1 MANAGLRSQFSNAAA
16 LALGGLLG
24 ASIATATAQA
34 AAGDQIGSAILI
46 ENLVTADY
54 ARDTRT
60 LQTGDRVRQEELIEV
75 GLDARSEFNLDD
87 DTKLALGPGTRLKL
101 DKFVYD
107 SDKASGSIVVNMA
120 KGTMRWI
127 TGVAKKP
134 TYVIRVPNASITV
147 RGTIFDL
154 YVTEKGET
162 WLLLHEGGV
171 QVCNDRGQ
179 CRVHEESCKLTRIS
193 DAGEV
198 GRATVWSGV
207 PGARD
212 NMFHRAFP
220 FVVLPPQIDPNPVC
234 SRDGVTRLREANVP
248 PPPPMPRVKK
258 ASLERPAAIEP
269 VRTIKAPKGVAKPIR
284 IVDVTPDRPVRRK
297 PPSYKEPKP
306 ERSAETKKPPIR
318 IKVVSPPRIR
328 VVEKPKPKLPPYERK
343 RNGDKAAKIG
353 KVLIG
358 AAIIGGAMA
367 IGSRGGHRG
376 PGKMY

>member
-1 MANAGLRSQFSNAAA
+1 MCNTGLKSLLWNAKAITASGIAVAILSGSPARAA
-16 LALGGLLG
+16 
-24 ASIATATAQA
+24 S
-34 AAGDQIGSAILI
+34 GDQIGSAILI
-46 ENLVTADY
+46 ENLVTADF

-60 LQTGDRVRQEELIEV
+60 LQAGDRVRQEELIEV

-101 DKFVYD
+101 DKFIYD
-107 SDKASGSIVVNMA
+107 ANKASGAIVVNMA

-134 TYVIRVPNASITV
+134 AYVIRVPNASITV

-154 YVTEKGET
+154 YVTEAGET

-179 CRVHEESCKLTRIS
+179 CRIHEESCKLTRVS
-193 DAGEV
+193 DSGDV
-198 GRATVWSGV
+198 GRPSAWSNI

-220 FVVLPPQIDPNPVC
+220 FVVLPPQIDPSPVC
-234 SRDGVTRLREANVP
+234 SRDGVTRLREASTP
-248 PPPPMPRVKK
+248 PPPAPRVER
-258 ASLERPAAIEP
+258 ASLERPSVTEP
-269 VRTIKAPKGVAKPIR
+269 VRAAKVPKAISKPVRVVADSPGK
-284 IVDVTPDRPVRRK
+284 PVRRK
-297 PPSYKEPKP
+297 PPTYKEPDP
-306 ERSAETKKPPIR
+306 ERGAEVGKPPIR
-318 IKVVSPPRIR
+318 IKVVKPPRIR
-328 VVEKPKPKLPPYERK
+328 VVEKPKVKYPPHERK
-343 RNGDKAAKIG
+343 RTGDKAAKIG
-353 KVLIG
+353 KLLIG
-358 AAIIGGAMA
+358 AAAIGGAMA